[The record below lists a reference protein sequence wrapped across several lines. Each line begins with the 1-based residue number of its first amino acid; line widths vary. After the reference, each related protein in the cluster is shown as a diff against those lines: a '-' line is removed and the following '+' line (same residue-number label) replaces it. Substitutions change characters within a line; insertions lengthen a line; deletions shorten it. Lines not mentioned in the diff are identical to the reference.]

1 MVGEIMNETV
11 RTLELK
17 LGWPAALTAHLQ
29 HELRR
34 HFDLAWITG
43 YQYLIPSM
51 TNDPK
56 DRHVAA
62 AAVHAE
68 VPLILTFNLR
78 HFRPEQLAVW
88 GVRAVHPQD
97 FLIDLFTAQPSVV
110 LTKLKQQASDRG
122 AAWINFSK
130 S

>member
-43 YQYLIPSM
+43 YEYLIPSM

-62 AAVHAE
+62 PAVHAE
-68 VPLILTFNLR
+68 VPLILTFNRALST
-78 HFRPEQLAVW
+78 PNIYPQ
-88 GVRAVHPQD
+88 GVSRVHPKD
-97 FLIDLFTAQPSVV
+97 FLIDLFTAQPGVV
-110 LTKLKQQASDRG
+110 LKNWSNRQALSRTRS
-122 AAWINFSK
+122 ASQ
-130 S
+130 